1 MCVCY
6 LKETKAC
13 VHQIKLEQK
22 TRMFILY
29 KNIKEEKLWNAS
41 NLFNKTMTSEKL
53 ELSSAKLRS
62 IEFGLVEVIFE

>member
-29 KNIKEEKLWNAS
+29 KNIQKYK
-41 NLFNKTMTSEKL
+41 
-53 ELSSAKLRS
+53 R
-62 IEFGLVEVIFE
+62 GEVVKRFKYI